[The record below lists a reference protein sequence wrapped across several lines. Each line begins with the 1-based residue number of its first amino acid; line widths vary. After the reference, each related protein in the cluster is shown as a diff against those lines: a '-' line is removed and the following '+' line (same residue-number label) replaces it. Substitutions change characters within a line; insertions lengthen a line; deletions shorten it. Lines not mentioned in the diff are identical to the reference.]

1 MFLVCFTSGPNN
13 VRVLDHID
21 SRSSPAAECAL
32 VVAALFI
39 DLEAEIQV
47 VVRSA
52 EAVLLDI
59 RKHPLPRVFG
69 ELVDEVVN
77 PRVAHSETKQMGGVM
92 STSRES
98 TGLEVNAEELL
109 Q

>member
-1 MFLVCFTSGPNN
+1 M
-13 VRVLDHID
+13 
-21 SRSSPAAECAL
+21 
-32 VVAALFI
+32 AALLI
-39 DLEAEIQV
+39 DLEDEIQV

-59 RKHPLPRVFG
+59 RKHPLPRVFR

-77 PRVAHSETKQMGGVM
+77 PRVAHSSETKQMGGVM